1 MSQGKKI
8 KDPSSHFRDR
18 GRFPQKEKDSLQVF
32 PQDRE
37 ELIPELQKLRDK
49 LKETEQRLQ
58 GEITER
64 KGAEERLRE
73 TQKQAYSLRRFP
85 EKSPNPVL
93 GVSADGV
100 VLYRNPVAARI
111 SGWACEVGQP
121 LPGQLRQ
128 LVGRAIANGKE
139 SQEDLEMGGG
149 IYFVL
154 ASVFPDNDYV
164 IVYGRDITKRRRAE
178 EELRLSMERLHLALD
193 ASNSGAWEWDLRTDK
208 NVWSE
213 ELWKIYGL
221 EPQSC
226 EPSYEAWRKTI
237 LPDDRA
243 KVEYLVKEAARKGT
257 ELNAEWRVRGR
268 DGTERWVMSRGR
280 PIRDAEGRVIR
291 FVGIVTDITK
301 RKRTEEEVLRLNAAL
316 EAKVTKRTAQLEGAN
331 KALKDEIAERV
342 QAEEEIR
349 QSEREFRAIFEL
361 SSVGMA
367 QRDSSTGLLIR
378 VNQRL
383 CEMTGYSVK
392 ELLNQKD
399 IMLTHPDDRERDREV
414 QAPVFKGECN
424 TWFIEKRYIR
434 KNGEVIWVLVNG
446 RMIRDSSGRPFRT
459 VAVIQE
465 ITSRK
470 RAEEEILN
478 LNEQVSKRALDL
490 ELANKELDSFTSAV
504 SHDLKNQLIV
514 ISAFTERLI
523 KRHMDKL
530 DSKGQ
535 EYMRIINSSVEN
547 LTALVGD
554 LLELS
559 RLPKA
564 KTKVETLNLSELVL
578 SILKKY
584 QEKDTARQVEL
595 LVPQKV
601 EAQGDRRLLTVVLD
615 NLLSNAW
622 KYTKKL
628 AAAQIEFGIIRDSEN
643 PIFFVRDNGCGFTVP
658 ADSDQ
663 VFLPFTRF
671 HKVEEYPGTGVGL
684 ATVKRIIS
692 RHGGRVWV
700 ESSVGKGTIF
710 YFTLQ

>member
-1 MSQGKKI
+1 MADPNSKDFRAKAEKRLSLKKPLVPEVSPEDAEKLIHELRVHQIELEMQNDELRKAQEEIEVSRSRYADLYDFSPVGYFVFSKTGKI
-8 KDPSSHFRDR
+8 LEANLTGAGLVRMERSSLVNGLFTSFIDERFRTVFREHLGAVLRSR
-18 GRFPQKEKDSLQVF
+18 GKE
-32 PQDRE
+32 RC
-37 ELIPELQKLRDK
+37 ELQ
-49 LKETEQRLQ
+49 
-58 GEITER
+58 
-64 KGAEERLRE
+64 
-73 TQKQAYSLRRFP
+73 LRRK
-85 EKSPNPVL
+85 E
-93 GVSADGV
+93 
-100 VLYRNPVAARI
+100 
-111 SGWACEVGQP
+111 
-121 LPGQLRQ
+121 
-128 LVGRAIANGKE
+128 GR
-139 SQEDLEMGGG
+139 
-149 IYFVL
+149 
-154 ASVFPDNDYV
+154 SVFASLESISVKEEDNIRIRSAV
-164 IVYGRDITKRRRAE
+164 SDIT
-178 EELRLSMERLHLALD
+178 D
-193 ASNSGAWEWDLRTDK
+193 
-208 NVWSE
+208 
-213 ELWKIYGL
+213 
-221 EPQSC
+221 
-226 EPSYEAWRKTI
+226 
-237 LPDDRA
+237 
-243 KVEYLVKEAARKGT
+243 
-257 ELNAEWRVRGR
+257 
-268 DGTERWVMSRGR
+268 
-280 PIRDAEGRVIR
+280 
-291 FVGIVTDITK
+291 
-301 RKRTEEEVLRLNAAL
+301 RKRAEEEVLRLNAEL
-316 EAKVTKRTAQLEGAN
+316 EAKVAVRTAQLEAAN
-331 KALKDEIAERV
+331 KALKDEIAERAR
-342 QAEEEIR
+342 AEEEIR

-414 QAPVFKGECN
+414 QAPVFKGECS

-446 RMIRDSSGRPFRT
+446 RMIRDSAGRPFRT

>member
-1 MSQGKKI
+1 MKLYPTCGQSVAEDHK
-8 KDPSSHFRDR
+8 
-18 GRFPQKEKDSLQVF
+18 
-32 PQDRE
+32 
-37 ELIPELQKLRDK
+37 ELIPELQKCKAK
-49 LKETEQRLQ
+49 LKRV
-58 GEITER
+58 
-64 KGAEERLRE
+64 EERLLNEIAERKRVEEKLRE
-73 TQKQAYSLRRFP
+73 AQEEAFCLGRLY
-85 EKSPNPVL
+85 EENPNPVL
-93 GVSADGV
+93 RVSADGI
-100 VLYRNPVAARI
+100 VLDRNPAAARVP
-111 SGWACEVGQP
+111 GWACEVGQP
-121 LPGQLRQ
+121 QPSGLRH
-128 LVGRAIANGKE
+128 LVGQAIVDRKE
-139 SQEDLEMGGG
+139 AQEDLEMGGRPYIVWAVALPEKG
-149 IYFVL
+149 
-154 ASVFPDNDYV
+154 YV
-164 IVYGRDITKRRRAE
+164 SVYGRDISKRKWAE
-178 EELRLSMERLHLALD
+178 EELRLNMEHLHLALE
-193 ASNSGAWEWDLRTDK
+193 ASNSGVWEWDLRTNK

-213 ELWKIYGL
+213 ELWRIYGL
-221 EPQSC
+221 EPHSC
-226 EPSYEAWRKTI
+226 EPSYEAWRETI
-237 LPDDRA
+237 FPDDRA
-243 KVEYLVKEAARKGT
+243 EVEHLAREAARKGT
-257 ELNAEWRVRGR
+257 ELNAEWRVRGL

-280 PIRDAEGRVIR
+280 PIRDADGRVIR

-530 DSKGQ
+530 DPKGQ

-595 LVPQKV
+595 LVPKKV

-628 AAAQIEFGIIRDSEN
+628 AAAQIEFGIIRDSET

-692 RHGGRVWV
+692 RHGGRIWV

-710 YFTLQ
+710 YFTLQKIIK